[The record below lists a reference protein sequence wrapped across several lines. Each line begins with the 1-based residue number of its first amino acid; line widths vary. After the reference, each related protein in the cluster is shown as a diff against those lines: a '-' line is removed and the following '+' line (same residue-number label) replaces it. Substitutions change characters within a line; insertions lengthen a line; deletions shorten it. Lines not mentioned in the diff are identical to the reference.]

1 MKREVK
7 MFSIRGANILIL
19 NKESGEQTR
28 KIAVKTDRVTIGAH
42 PLNSIRLHTLEA
54 ERLHCKLFADSSNSV
69 TIHNFSVR
77 NPVLLNGVRLEGK
90 TVIQNG
96 DKFEVAGYLFEWNYN
111 PANINAVR
119 KSTKRATCLP
129 SVGKPKTL
137 KRVRSFGEL
146 VKQCSV
152 KVPRDVGLML
162 NAIRKRRTIHSII
175 VPSLNRS
182 PESDGTHENVHLT
195 DNSHAQADTTMQME
209 LNAANPVATP
219 NEISTIEKENVTLRH
234 EIPKLQTTG
243 VMLTSYVSLAEKRH
257 LTCKTPVASP
267 KRTPLR
273 HKNATFDK
281 TEIEEYLVNVS
292 NPHDSMHL
300 IDLTTP
306 IKSRPPSAV
315 RKVFSGKVAQSP
327 RVLDAIN
334 LISPSPKKVNRT
346 PNSVKA
352 VAPSTPKVALLKSAI
367 KNSRIH
373 ASDTKKTP
381 LASSLSNKKTPNVK
395 INSSVRTDTHKVTPI
410 SSKTSAVKLRKHLI
424 SSLNKKDSSGTP
436 VPIITAEA
444 PTDPNTTPIPIVTTE
459 TVSKH
464 STPVPES
471 IPRDQQSLQSV
482 IPEYKDEI
490 IANVVD
496 TGVEDTA
503 VVIPMFD
510 VQSVIKK
517 PNRTTQI
524 RSAKYSDVTPHE
536 SFMDGVTPAVVPPE
550 DNALVLHADINEPV
564 RSNTLNEE
572 LKNVNDVPTCT
583 RLNRNSCLP
592 ISTAQLTPQPTKSR
606 KTFSALDYNSLSVS
620 PMSRVSIPE
629 DPIIDLDLDSELS
642 SLDDHVNEDEL
653 LASSDSEP
661 VHDIEILPAKVSTP
675 QLRDS
680 LRDTRKFIGSAFTS
694 LNTSR
699 PQLDLTAEIDESLLI
714 NEEEEPDHGNN
725 EMYNMQAA
733 HESEL
738 PNEQIISNALVVSD
752 DTATPMETKPK
763 SSSASI
769 LSNSMRE
776 CFSSK
781 HSKINDNR
789 RNTLSTAVL
798 QDSSRGL
805 TKEDI
810 NCVSQYMKTT
820 PSEEEPKH
828 VSDVSVH
835 EQLQPVDAD
844 LDYSKNMLNP
854 AADSN
859 QLSPNYSLKIIPKT
873 PTRLPESAN
882 EHVSETK
889 MLLSTPKIADEY
901 IQENRENMFS
911 TPKAIESSE
920 VGCDRVST
928 CINLIGVK
936 EMLKTPKVSHSDV
949 NYCHAMENMFRTPKS
964 VVSSETEKE
973 NSFANVEC
981 NEELHNTLPEG
992 QSDGQDCEE
1001 IQHGINAEPT
1011 SPSAELVDIDKMKE
1025 LSSTPKSIS
1034 FADADRN
1041 DSSCIDLEDSVD
1053 PLSSAVDIEGNRQV
1067 EEIPSTPKPISSID
1081 EDQNELSCA
1090 DLVEAE
1096 DVEMQELNRT
1106 PKPISSIDA
1115 DKNESVCIELAV
1127 ADDSLSPAATV
1138 EDTCEV
1144 EKIPDEQPSASTCTD
1159 LADVVEDVAST
1170 GNIEENDEVNELNRT
1185 PKAILSMQVEN
1196 EKQNCVNLVGVK
1208 ELLKTPKNCNADDAD
1223 YRELQD
1229 MFKTPK
1235 PSSRITAKG
1244 SETCVS
1250 LVGVK
1255 ELLKTPKNI
1264 DMDASNLSAIQNMLK
1279 TPKPVSCDDADSNE
1293 SVCAVVEHVEEE
1305 PGSPCADI
1313 DDNCKVEAIPK
1324 TPKAQSASVLDQNK
1338 STCVDI
1344 SNDVQPASPSTDIE
1358 HHVEVEAKELLQ
1370 TPNLTRQS
1378 GKEDQNCGNLVG
1390 VKELLKTP
1398 KNSNI
1403 DDADYR
1409 ELQDLFK
1416 TPKPCKPAISGKAED
1431 PIVNLVG
1438 VKELLKTPKTTHKET
1453 QDSIA
1458 MQNMFKTPKATSS
1471 VETSTDKAESSFV
1484 NLVGVKELLKTPK
1497 NSVTETQD
1505 LSDMPDMFKTPKPI
1519 AANKLDNK
1527 KSVKHDDS
1535 GKESVEMAKEET
1547 KLDPATPTRTMRK
1560 RKLYSRKYEELK
1572 TPDNL
1577 TAPSPQ
1583 RGVSDA
1589 EYLNILKLP
1598 VAKENI
1604 LTEKFSESPARRDM
1618 PKRTCRQKIESLS
1631 EEVLA
1636 GKSPAPK
1643 YCKPPAQKEDAA
1655 TPIIKEEVDA
1665 LLTIRRVAF
1674 VDVVNVKEFN
1684 SPNIVGDVIKNVNR
1698 QPRGR
1703 KRITEAHDSLN
1714 SSEEATEQVV
1724 ENVKRKRGRPAMVKE
1739 NLEQQKAVATGGSQ
1753 RITESNATSES
1764 EDLVSDQQSSDVT
1777 NEDMGLVDTETKEKN
1792 EDEQPTDVAGIEQK
1806 LPRRRQQTKGLKS
1819 ASATK
1824 HILSEESVNEN
1835 DTPVKKRG
1843 RTQKK
1848 ASEVDVLA
1856 ETSNSTPLRR
1866 GRPKK
1871 ALQIVEETAST
1882 DNQNN
1887 ETDKL
1892 AQDETKSVDEKANVE
1907 VNNVTESGKEEQD
1920 IVKPVVKGRRRKIE
1934 AHKEENTVHKSAE
1947 TVQEATKPASRGRRR
1962 KVEEPQEKELEKEVS
1977 ETVQDQPK
1985 VVGRGRRR
1993 KIEAHNED
2001 EAVKEDVVAV
2011 AQQTTKPVA
2020 RGRRRK
2026 IEEHNDEEPLEK
2038 VTEDV
2043 QDSSKS
2049 VDKTPQR
2056 NTEVCVEEDS
2066 AKVDVAVA
2074 QNETKP
2080 VRKGGRRKQELIK
2093 AEDTESEDAS
2103 VIKDEVKPVGKGRR
2117 RKVEVQTKEESTEV
2131 KAVKGRRRKIE
2142 VPAEEVEPQKVEEK
2156 HEPSETPK
2164 RGKSETVV
2172 VSGSQQDTGEQ
2183 KHDQETSAKTTTK
2196 ARKTAKKDEASNTD
2210 DSVAVEN
2217 AADSSPKTETR
2228 PVRRTRAKRN

>member
-1 MKREVK
+1 MKREMK

-111 PANINAVR
+111 PANIIAVR

-129 SVGKPKTL
+129 SVPGKPKTL

-182 PESDGTHENVHLT
+182 PEPDGTHENVQLT
-195 DNSHAQADTTMQME
+195 DDTHAQADTAMQME
-209 LNAANPVATP
+209 LNATNPVANP

-257 LTCKTPVASP
+257 LTCKTSVASP

-273 HKNATFDK
+273 HKNETFDK

-395 INSSVRTDTHKVTPI
+395 VNSSVRTDTHKVTPI

-424 SSLNKKDSSGTP
+424 SSLNKKDSSDTP
-436 VPIITAEA
+436 VPIVTAEA

-459 TVSKH
+459 TLSKH

-490 IANVVD
+490 MANVAD

-550 DNALVLHADINEPV
+550 ENALVLHADINEPV

-572 LKNVNDVPTCT
+572 LKNVNDLPTCT
-583 RLNRNSCLP
+583 RLKRNSCLP

-725 EMYNMQAA
+725 EMYNMQAS
-733 HESEL
+733 HESKL
-738 PNEQIISNALVVSD
+738 PNEQIILNALVVSD

-769 LSNSMRE
+769 L
-776 CFSSK
+776 C
-781 HSKINDNR
+781 NR
-789 RNTLSTAVL
+789 
-798 QDSSRGL
+798 
-805 TKEDI
+805 
-810 NCVSQYMKTT
+810 
-820 PSEEEPKH
+820 PKH

-844 LDYSKNMLNP
+844 LDDSKNMLNP

-889 MLLSTPKIADEY
+889 MLLSTPKIADGY

-920 VGCDRVST
+920 VGYDRVST

-964 VVSSETEKE
+964 VVSSETGKE

-992 QSDGQDCEE
+992 QSDDQECEE

-1034 FADADRN
+1034 FADADQN
-1041 DSSCIDLEDSVD
+1041 ESSCIDLEDSVD

-1067 EEIPSTPKPISSID
+1067 EEIPSTPKPISTID

-1090 DLVEAE
+1090 DLVDAE
-1096 DVEMQELNRT
+1096 EVELQELNRT
-1106 PKPISSIDA
+1106 TKPISSIDV

-1127 ADDSLSPAATV
+1127 GDDSLLAAASV

-1170 GNIEENDEVNELNRT
+1170 GNIEENAEENELNKT
-1185 PKAILSMQVEN
+1185 PKEILSMQVEN

-1208 ELLKTPKNCNADDAD
+1208 ELLKTPKKCNVDDAD
-1223 YRELQD
+1223 YHELQD
-1229 MFKTPK
+1229 
-1235 PSSRITAKG
+1235 
-1244 SETCVS
+1244 
-1250 LVGVK
+1250 
-1255 ELLKTPKNI
+1255 
-1264 DMDASNLSAIQNMLK
+1264 
-1279 TPKPVSCDDADSNE
+1279 
-1293 SVCAVVEHVEEE
+1293 
-1305 PGSPCADI
+1305 
-1313 DDNCKVEAIPK
+1313 
-1324 TPKAQSASVLDQNK
+1324 
-1338 STCVDI
+1338 
-1344 SNDVQPASPSTDIE
+1344 
-1358 HHVEVEAKELLQ
+1358 
-1370 TPNLTRQS
+1370 
-1378 GKEDQNCGNLVG
+1378 
-1390 VKELLKTP
+1390 
-1398 KNSNI
+1398 
-1403 DDADYR
+1403 
-1409 ELQDLFK
+1409 
-1416 TPKPCKPAISGKAED
+1416 
-1431 PIVNLVG
+1431 
-1438 VKELLKTPKTTHKET
+1438 
-1453 QDSIA
+1453 
-1458 MQNMFKTPKATSS
+1458 
-1471 VETSTDKAESSFV
+1471 
-1484 NLVGVKELLKTPK
+1484 
-1497 NSVTETQD
+1497 
-1505 LSDMPDMFKTPKPI
+1505 
-1519 AANKLDNK
+1519 
-1527 KSVKHDDS
+1527 
-1535 GKESVEMAKEET
+1535 
-1547 KLDPATPTRTMRK
+1547 
-1560 RKLYSRKYEELK
+1560 
-1572 TPDNL
+1572 
-1577 TAPSPQ
+1577 
-1583 RGVSDA
+1583 
-1589 EYLNILKLP
+1589 
-1598 VAKENI
+1598 
-1604 LTEKFSESPARRDM
+1604 
-1618 PKRTCRQKIESLS
+1618 
-1631 EEVLA
+1631 
-1636 GKSPAPK
+1636 
-1643 YCKPPAQKEDAA
+1643 
-1655 TPIIKEEVDA
+1655 
-1665 LLTIRRVAF
+1665 
-1674 VDVVNVKEFN
+1674 
-1684 SPNIVGDVIKNVNR
+1684 
-1698 QPRGR
+1698 
-1703 KRITEAHDSLN
+1703 
-1714 SSEEATEQVV
+1714 
-1724 ENVKRKRGRPAMVKE
+1724 
-1739 NLEQQKAVATGGSQ
+1739 
-1753 RITESNATSES
+1753 
-1764 EDLVSDQQSSDVT
+1764 
-1777 NEDMGLVDTETKEKN
+1777 
-1792 EDEQPTDVAGIEQK
+1792 
-1806 LPRRRQQTKGLKS
+1806 
-1819 ASATK
+1819 
-1824 HILSEESVNEN
+1824 
-1835 DTPVKKRG
+1835 
-1843 RTQKK
+1843 
-1848 ASEVDVLA
+1848 
-1856 ETSNSTPLRR
+1856 
-1866 GRPKK
+1866 
-1871 ALQIVEETAST
+1871 
-1882 DNQNN
+1882 
-1887 ETDKL
+1887 
-1892 AQDETKSVDEKANVE
+1892 
-1907 VNNVTESGKEEQD
+1907 
-1920 IVKPVVKGRRRKIE
+1920 
-1934 AHKEENTVHKSAE
+1934 
-1947 TVQEATKPASRGRRR
+1947 
-1962 KVEEPQEKELEKEVS
+1962 
-1977 ETVQDQPK
+1977 
-1985 VVGRGRRR
+1985 
-1993 KIEAHNED
+1993 
-2001 EAVKEDVVAV
+2001 
-2011 AQQTTKPVA
+2011 
-2020 RGRRRK
+2020 
-2026 IEEHNDEEPLEK
+2026 
-2038 VTEDV
+2038 
-2043 QDSSKS
+2043 
-2049 VDKTPQR
+2049 
-2056 NTEVCVEEDS
+2056 
-2066 AKVDVAVA
+2066 
-2074 QNETKP
+2074 
-2080 VRKGGRRKQELIK
+2080 
-2093 AEDTESEDAS
+2093 
-2103 VIKDEVKPVGKGRR
+2103 
-2117 RKVEVQTKEESTEV
+2117 
-2131 KAVKGRRRKIE
+2131 
-2142 VPAEEVEPQKVEEK
+2142 
-2156 HEPSETPK
+2156 
-2164 RGKSETVV
+2164 
-2172 VSGSQQDTGEQ
+2172 
-2183 KHDQETSAKTTTK
+2183 
-2196 ARKTAKKDEASNTD
+2196 
-2210 DSVAVEN
+2210 
-2217 AADSSPKTETR
+2217 
-2228 PVRRTRAKRN
+2228 

>member
-1 MKREVK
+1 
-7 MFSIRGANILIL
+7 
-19 NKESGEQTR
+19 
-28 KIAVKTDRVTIGAH
+28 
-42 PLNSIRLHTLEA
+42 
-54 ERLHCKLFADSSNSV
+54 
-69 TIHNFSVR
+69 
-77 NPVLLNGVRLEGK
+77 
-90 TVIQNG
+90 
-96 DKFEVAGYLFEWNYN
+96 
-111 PANINAVR
+111 
-119 KSTKRATCLP
+119 
-129 SVGKPKTL
+129 
-137 KRVRSFGEL
+137 
-146 VKQCSV
+146 
-152 KVPRDVGLML
+152 
-162 NAIRKRRTIHSII
+162 
-175 VPSLNRS
+175 
-182 PESDGTHENVHLT
+182 
-195 DNSHAQADTTMQME
+195 MQME

-410 SSKTSAVKLRKHLI
+410 SSKASAVKLRKHLI
-424 SSLNKKDSSGTP
+424 SSLNKKDSSDTP
-436 VPIITAEA
+436 VPIVTAEA
-444 PTDPNTTPIPIVTTE
+444 PADPNTTPIPIVTTE

-490 IANVVD
+490 IANVAD

-550 DNALVLHADINEPV
+550 ENALVLHADINEPV

-572 LKNVNDVPTCT
+572 LKNVNDLPTCT

-714 NEEEEPDHGNN
+714 NEEEEPDQGNN

-769 LSNSMRE
+769 LSNRYE
-776 CFSSK
+776 K
-781 HSKINDNR
+781 P
-789 RNTLSTAVL
+789 V
-798 QDSSRGL
+798 SRF
-805 TKEDI
+805 T
-810 NCVSQYMKTT
+810 
-820 PSEEEPKH
+820 
-828 VSDVSVH
+828 
-835 EQLQPVDAD
+835 
-844 LDYSKNMLNP
+844 
-854 AADSN
+854 
-859 QLSPNYSLKIIPKT
+859 
-873 PTRLPESAN
+873 
-882 EHVSETK
+882 ETK
-889 MLLSTPKIADEY
+889 MLLSTPKIADGY
-901 IQENRENMFS
+901 IQENREKMFS
-911 TPKAIESSE
+911 TPKAIESTE
-920 VGCDRVST
+920 GGCDRVST

-1034 FADADRN
+1034 FADADQN

-1067 EEIPSTPKPISSID
+1067 EEIPSTPKPISTID

-1106 PKPISSIDA
+1106 PKPISSIDV

-1127 ADDSLSPAATV
+1127 GDDSLLAAATV

-1144 EKIPDEQPSASTCTD
+1144 EKIPDEQPNASTCTD

-1170 GNIEENDEVNELNRT
+1170 GNIEENDEENELNRT

-1208 ELLKTPKNCNADDAD
+1208 ETPKKCNVDDAD
-1223 YRELQD
+1223 YSELQD

-1235 PSSRITAKG
+1235 PSFKITAKG

-1279 TPKPVSCDDADSNE
+1279 TPKPVSRDDADSNE
-1293 SVCAVVEHVEEE
+1293 SVCADVEDVEEE
-1305 PGSPCADI
+1305 PGSPFDDI

-1398 KNSNI
+1398 KNSNV

-1409 ELQDLFK
+1409 ELQDMFK
-1416 TPKPCKPAISGKAED
+1416 TPKPCKPAIFGKAED

-1560 RKLYSRKYEELK
+1560 RKLYSRKDEELK

-1665 LLTIRRVAF
+1665 LLTIRRVGF
-1674 VDVVNVKEFN
+1674 IDLVNVKEFN
-1684 SPNIVGDVIKNVNR
+1684 SPNIVGDVIKNVKR

-1739 NLEQQKAVATGGSQ
+1739 NLEQTKAVATGGSQ

-1934 AHKEENTVHKSAE
+1934 AHKEENTGHKSAE
-1947 TVQEATKPASRGRRR
+1947 TVPEATKPASRGRRR

-1977 ETVQDQPK
+1977 ETVQDEPK

-1993 KIEAHNED
+1993 KIEVHNED

-2026 IEEHNDEEPLEK
+2026 MEEQNDEEPLEK

-2117 RKVEVQTKEESTEV
+2117 RKVEVQTKEEPTEV

-2142 VPAEEVEPQKVEEK
+2142 VPAEEAEVEEK